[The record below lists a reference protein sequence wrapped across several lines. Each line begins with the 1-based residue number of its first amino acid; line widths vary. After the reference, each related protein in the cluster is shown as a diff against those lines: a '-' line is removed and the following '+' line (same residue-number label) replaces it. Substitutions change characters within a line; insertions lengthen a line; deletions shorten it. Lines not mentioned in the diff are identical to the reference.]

1 MGRFC
6 LIVLVAALG
15 ACTRHPPDRAAAPV
29 GYDGAGTTQTE
40 AERRHGARLTHVLG
54 CTSCHGEGLTG
65 LNFTAGH
72 PEYGPLYASNL
83 TLVLPHYS
91 DGQIERLLRAG
102 EHPVRKSLWG
112 MPSQLFQHLG
122 APDMRALILYL
133 RTLPPS
139 GKPTPPPQFSAQD
152 RKDIASGEYK
162 PAARIV
168 AETRALGPID
178 LGPQYALG
186 RYIAATTCAE
196 CHGPKLEGGPHGS
209 PPDLIIAA
217 SYSAAQFEKLITAGV
232 PNRPKTLNPM
242 MAGVAKYRFSYLT
255 PHEREALY
263 RYLQARAQRPQ

>member
-1 MGRFC
+1 M
-6 LIVLVAALG
+6 ILVAILG
-15 ACTRHPPDRAAAPV
+15 ACARHPADRSAAAAA
-29 GYDGAGTTQTE
+29 GYDGAGAKERE
-40 AERRHGARLTHVLG
+40 AQLRHGARLTHVLG

-91 DGQIERLLRAG
+91 DAQIELILRAG
-102 EHPVRKSLWG
+102 QHPVRKNLWG

-122 APDMRALILYL
+122 APDMKALIAYL

-139 GKPTPPPQFSAQD
+139 GKPTLPPRFSAQD

-168 AETRALGPID
+168 GETRALLPID
-178 LGPQYALG
+178 LGPRHALG
-186 RYIAATTCAE
+186 RYIAASTCAE
-196 CHGPKLEGGPHGS
+196 CHGAKLEGGPHGS

-217 SYSAAQFEKLITAGV
+217 SYSPAQFEKLIVAGIPNTA
-232 PNRPKTLNPM
+232 KKLNPM

-255 PHEREALY
+255 PHERAALY
-263 RYLQARAQRPQ
+263 AYLAARAQRPQ